1 MIWAN
6 QTVITKFILLG
17 FSELLHFQLL
27 LFVVL
32 LVFYIIIMLRNTLII
47 LITIIDPC
55 LFSPVYYFL
64 QNLPFLAIFF
74 SLVVVPKLL
83 VILMSKNKCV
93 LLWVHYAGVFAI
105 FANHR
110 MFLPGCHGLWQ
121 LCPCN
126 PLCYTVIMNRRFSFQ
141 LVVASWISGIPV
153 GIVQTMWLFS
163 FPFCGHNEINHFCD
177 GPPVLVL
184 VCADTSLFHIY
195 SNTATFLIVISPFV
209 LILASYT
216 CILCTVLKMQ
226 SLNGKHKAF
235 STCSSHL
242 MVLTLLYIT
251 FSLTYIQYKTKYWPN
266 TNKILSFSYTAITLM
281 LNPII
286 YSMRNNI
293 VKGALRRT
301 LSRVIWR

>member
-1 MIWAN
+1 MA
-6 QTVITKFILLG
+6 V
-17 FSELLHFQLL
+17 
-27 LFVVL
+27 
-32 LVFYIIIMLRNTLII
+32 NT
-47 LITIIDPC
+47 
-55 LFSPVYYFL
+55 
-64 QNLPFLAIFF
+64 
-74 SLVVVPKLL
+74 
-83 VILMSKNKCV
+83 
-93 LLWVHYAGVFAI
+93 W
-105 FANHR
+105 
-110 MFLPGCHGLWQ
+110 

-301 LSRVIWR
+301 LSRNTDVPTRDLTSAQVQKIDMIMHCPGGSVFQVLNILNLVLSQRRMQVGKYRS